1 MYRINQNQEVVRML
15 LKLKDIEEDYPV
27 RLFSY
32 RRTSFMMLIARY
44 IGALVRFWSTA
55 DLLLVFSESQIQNN
69 IVVFA
74 QVKTKTPRVKFGEFS

>member
-32 RRTSFMMLIARY
+32 RRTSFMTLIARY
-44 IGALVRFWSTA
+44 IGALIRF
-55 DLLLVFSESQIQNN
+55 
-69 IVVFA
+69 
-74 QVKTKTPRVKFGEFS
+74 

>member
-32 RRTSFMMLIARY
+32 RRTSFVILLARY
-44 IGALVRFWSTA
+44 IGSLVRF
-55 DLLLVFSESQIQNN
+55 
-69 IVVFA
+69 
-74 QVKTKTPRVKFGEFS
+74 

>member
-32 RRTSFMMLIARY
+32 RRTSFMILIARY
-44 IGALVRFWSTA
+44 IGALVRF
-55 DLLLVFSESQIQNN
+55 
-69 IVVFA
+69 
-74 QVKTKTPRVKFGEFS
+74 

>member
-32 RRTSFMMLIARY
+32 RRTSFVTLVARY
-44 IGALVRFWSTA
+44 IGALIRF
-55 DLLLVFSESQIQNN
+55 
-69 IVVFA
+69 
-74 QVKTKTPRVKFGEFS
+74 

>member
-32 RRTSFMMLIARY
+32 RRTSFVMLVARY
-44 IGALVRFWSTA
+44 IGALMRF
-55 DLLLVFSESQIQNN
+55 
-69 IVVFA
+69 
-74 QVKTKTPRVKFGEFS
+74 

>member
-32 RRTSFMMLIARY
+32 RRTSFVMLIARY
-44 IGALVRFWSTA
+44 IGALVRF
-55 DLLLVFSESQIQNN
+55 
-69 IVVFA
+69 
-74 QVKTKTPRVKFGEFS
+74 

>member
-32 RRTSFMMLIARY
+32 RRTSFVMLVARY
-44 IGALVRFWSTA
+44 VGALVRF
-55 DLLLVFSESQIQNN
+55 
-69 IVVFA
+69 
-74 QVKTKTPRVKFGEFS
+74 

>member
-32 RRTSFMMLIARY
+32 RRTSFMLLMARY
-44 IGALVRFWSTA
+44 IGALVRF
-55 DLLLVFSESQIQNN
+55 
-69 IVVFA
+69 
-74 QVKTKTPRVKFGEFS
+74 

>member
-32 RRTSFMMLIARY
+32 RRTSFVMLVARY
-44 IGALVRFWSTA
+44 IGALIRF
-55 DLLLVFSESQIQNN
+55 
-69 IVVFA
+69 
-74 QVKTKTPRVKFGEFS
+74 